1 MTSTSRSDPGARG
14 NSIRLLT
21 RPLKVSARF
30 GDKEK
35 SHSRRFFLRD
45 HHCVCPSEQPTTR
58 MSQSNNKNKKATTNQ
73 PKKQRKKRGK
83 KEEKRGKNKEKKI
96 KEEEEEE
103 ATTAK
108 EKVASVI

>member
-73 PKKQRKKRGK
+73 PKKQRKKRRK
-83 KEEKRGKNKEKKI
+83 KEEKKRKRKK
-96 KEEEEEE
+96 KKRKEEEE